1 MLQVSPEIRN
11 RIEESCTK
19 LSLESGKALKALA
32 SDFKT
37 MTKSPSAEPHVANAK
52 AAAKSLKSLLKS
64 GLWED
69 IDLLEVVPAATVGS
83 LLLDVVNCTEKIV
96 ESVYELGSVANFQ
109 TVEATLSP
117 EKSHEL
123 GKICSDKQNLKM
135 DCPHVVIKITESPPV
150 LPENIGKIG
159 QQVLEV

>member
-11 RIEESCTK
+11 RIEESCSK

-32 SDFKT
+32 SDFRT
-37 MTKSPSAEPHVANAK
+37 MTKSPSADPHIANAK

-64 GLWED
+64 GLRED
-69 IDLLEVVPAATVGS
+69 IDLLEVVPAATVAS

-96 ESVYELGSVANFQ
+96 ESVYELGSLANFE
-109 TVEATLSP
+109 TVEATVSP

-123 GKICSDKQNLKM
+123 GKICSDKKSPMM

-150 LPENIGKIG
+150 LPVNIGKTS